1 MLITDEN
8 SYQSFD
14 SLVVI
19 KNIADDHN
27 QAPEWALGH
36 VLRRKS
42 YFLIV

>member
-14 SLVVI
+14 RLVVI
-19 KNIADDHN
+19 KNIAADHN
-27 QAPEWALGH
+27 QVLLWALGH

-42 YFLIV
+42 